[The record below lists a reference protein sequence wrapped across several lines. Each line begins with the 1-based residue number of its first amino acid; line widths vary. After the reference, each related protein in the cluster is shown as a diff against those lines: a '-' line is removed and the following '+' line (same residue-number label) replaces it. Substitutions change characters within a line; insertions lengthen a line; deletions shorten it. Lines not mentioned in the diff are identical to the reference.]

1 MGVKMNKK
9 IFTLLFFMFVLI
21 SVSAVSAVDLDD
33 NNGTVASSNDADSLA
48 IANDVNAIDDL
59 NENDSDGDINSVA
72 AGKDNE
78 NNLLSVNNDENENIL
93 KGDEAD
99 FEELEKEITRID
111 PRGVVLKHKNY
122 KIDEGET
129 ILLRQYSHV
138 INGNGATIDMN
149 GNDFALLSAST
160 SPLIVI
166 GNLTIKNMDS
176 EHDRGVVLIIDSRA
190 AVKNCTFVNNRASLG
205 GGAIMVSRSERFEI
219 TGCTFVNNIGNES
232 GAIYFKDYFKNCKI
246 ENCAFVNNSASGG
259 KSAIGGNIGS
269 TSLND
274 NWWGSNNPNWQ
285 DLINAHAPT
294 GYAVLICSIDTPS
307 IAIGSKAKLTYAF
320 YRNGT
325 ADMLP
330 IPARPIKLS
339 ATGGKLDDDS
349 GNLVNGEFTTEFSA
363 DKIGN
368 YEITAKVD
376 NQEIK
381 INIAVGSP
389 TEINITN
396 ETIDLKAGEVVAT
409 GAALDPSGAGNL
421 TYTSSNSS
429 VAVVENGMIKGLRQG
444 VANITVSF
452 AGNENYAAAENK
464 TIAVTVHLNDA
475 CVEAKDMELNAG
487 ENATVEYKTTPEGL
501 KTTFLS
507 DESGVYSV
515 DENGVVNA
523 LKGGNATIVVKVG
536 GDGVYAENSTTVTVT
551 VNKVPT
557 EINITNETVNLKA
570 NSEVPTGATL
580 TPADAGNL
588 TYSSSNSS
596 VAVVENGKIK
606 GIKQGEANITVS
618 FAGNDKY
625 IAAENKTIAVSVGLA
640 DACVTVNNDTLN
652 LKIDD
657 TFVINA
663 TTAPEGLNVTYVSD
677 DSGVYSVDEN
687 GVVTALRNGTGFI
700 IVSVGDDEVYA
711 KNTTVVTVSVSLKDA
726 SVTVNNDTLNL
737 KIDDTFVINATTAPE
752 GLNVTYVSDDS
763 GVYSV
768 DENGVVTALRNGTG
782 FIIVSVGDDEV
793 YAKNTTVVTVSVSL
807 NDACVSGED
816 MALNVGEIG
825 AIKYST
831 DPEGLKVSFVEDDS
845 GVVSVD
851 EHGIVTALKQGKAN
865 ITITVGDNR
874 RYALNSTVVT
884 VSVSLNDACVS
895 GEDMALNVGETGAIK
910 YSAVPKGLDVSF
922 VEDGSGVVSVDEHG
936 IVTALKQGSANVTI
950 TVGDNKKY
958 ALNSTTVAVSV
969 SLNDASVSGEDMAL
983 NVGETGAIKYSAVPK
998 GLDVSFVEDGSGVV
1012 SVDEHGIVTALKQG
1026 SANITI
1032 TVGDNKKYA
1041 LNSTIIC
1048 VNVHG
1053 LPSKIIIEN
1062 DTLDMIIGDV
1072 VDPGVTLMPS
1082 DAGNLSFTVSDEN
1095 IVLVNGYGVVT
1106 AVGVGNATIFVRFDG
1121 NDKYLPSNATIT
1133 VSVKNALI
1141 IKAPD
1146 VVKYYGGP
1154 ERFVVNVTDS
1164 KGTPLS
1170 NKSVTIVINK
1180 VTYNRTT
1187 DENGIA
1193 SMAIVLPSGTFNA
1206 TVTVDNNTVNSVVN
1220 VLTTVNGTDVVKVFR
1235 NATQYYTTFR
1245 DSEGNYLKEGTLVT
1259 FNINGVFYD
1268 RKVSTNGLAKLNI
1281 NLEPGKYIITAM
1293 NNVTGEQSSNI
1304 ITVLSRI
1311 TENNDITKYYRNA
1324 TQYTAKIIGDDGKAV
1339 GAGESVT
1346 FNINGVFYTRQTD
1359 ANGIVKLNINLQP
1372 GDYILTAEYKGCMV
1386 SNKIKVLPVL
1396 TAKDITKKYGSPDQF
1411 VASLVDGQGKA
1422 FANQKIEFNINGV
1435 FYYRTTDST
1444 GAAKL
1449 NINLMPGEYIITSSY
1464 NGSSIA
1470 NKITVKS

>member
-1 MGVKMNKK
+1 MYINYMGVKMNKK

-687 GVVTALRNGTGFI
+687 GVVTALT
-700 IVSVGDDEVYA
+700 
-711 KNTTVVTVSVSLKDA
+711 
-726 SVTVNNDTLNL
+726 
-737 KIDDTFVINATTAPE
+737 
-752 GLNVTYVSDDS
+752 
-763 GVYSV
+763 
-768 DENGVVTALRNGTG
+768 NGTG

-884 VSVSLNDACVS
+884 VSVSLNDAC
-895 GEDMALNVGETGAIK
+895 
-910 YSAVPKGLDVSF
+910 
-922 VEDGSGVVSVDEHG
+922 
-936 IVTALKQGSANVTI
+936 
-950 TVGDNKKY
+950 
-958 ALNSTTVAVSV
+958 
-969 SLNDASVSGEDMAL
+969 VSGEDMAL

>member
-1 MGVKMNKK
+1 MNKK
-9 IFTLLFFMFVLI
+9 IFILLFFMSVLI

-33 NNGTVASSNDADSLA
+33 NNGTIASSNDADALA

-59 NENDSDGDINSVA
+59 NENDSDGDVNSVA
-72 AGKDNE
+72 VGKDNE
-78 NNLLSVNNDENENIL
+78 NNLLSVNNYENENIL
-93 KGDEAD
+93 KDDEAD
-99 FEELEKEITRID
+99 FEELEKEITRLD
-111 PRGVVLKHKNY
+111 PSGVVLKHKNY
-122 KIDEGET
+122 KLDEGRT
-129 ILLRQYSHV
+129 IVLRQFSHV

-149 GNDFALLSAST
+149 RKDFALLSASR
-160 SPLIVI
+160 SPLIAI

-176 EHDRGVVLIIDSRA
+176 EDAPGVILFIDCKGG
-190 AVKNCTFVNNRASLG
+190 VGNCTFVNNIGNKS
-205 GGAIMVSRSERFEI
+205 GAILVSGSEHCVI
-219 TGCTFVNNIGNES
+219 TGCTFVNNIGNKS
-232 GAIYFKDYFKNCKI
+232 GAIYFDDYSKNCKI

-274 NWWGSNNPNWQ
+274 NWWGSNNPDWQ

-294 GYAVLICSIDTPS
+294 GYAVLNVTTDTPS

-339 ATGGKLDDDS
+339 STGGKLDDDS

-363 DKIGN
+363 DNVGN
-368 YEITAKVD
+368 YEITAIVD
-376 NQEIK
+376 NQEVK
-381 INIAVGSP
+381 INITVGHP

-396 ETIDLKAGEVVAT
+396 ETIDLKANSEVAT
-409 GAALDPSGAGNL
+409 GATLYPADAGNL

-464 TIAVTVHLNDA
+464 TITVTVHLNDA

-487 ENATVEYKTTPEGL
+487 ENATIEYKTTPEGL

-551 VNKVPT
+551 VNKVPS

-570 NSEVPTGATL
+570 NGEVPTGATL
-580 TPADAGNL
+580 SPADAGNL

-596 VAVVENGKIK
+596 VAVVENGMIK
-606 GIKQGEANITVS
+606 GLRQGVANITVS
-618 FAGNDKY
+618 FAGDDKY

-640 DACVTVNNDTLN
+640 DASVTVNNDTLN

-657 TFVINA
+657 TFAINA

-687 GVVTALRNGTGFI
+687 GVVTALT
-700 IVSVGDDEVYA
+700 
-711 KNTTVVTVSVSLKDA
+711 
-726 SVTVNNDTLNL
+726 
-737 KIDDTFVINATTAPE
+737 
-752 GLNVTYVSDDS
+752 
-763 GVYSV
+763 
-768 DENGVVTALRNGTG
+768 NGTG

-895 GEDMALNVGETGAIK
+895 GEDMALNVGEIGAIK
-910 YSAVPKGLDVSF
+910 YSTDPEGLKVSF
-922 VEDGSGVVSVDEHG
+922 VEDDSGVVSVDEHG
-936 IVTALKQGSANVTI
+936 IVTALKQGKANIAI
-950 TVGDNKKY
+950 TVGDNRKY
-958 ALNSTTVAVSV
+958 ALNSTTVC
-969 SLNDASVSGEDMAL
+969 
-983 NVGETGAIKYSAVPK
+983 
-998 GLDVSFVEDGSGVV
+998 
-1012 SVDEHGIVTALKQG
+1012 VD
-1026 SANITI
+1026 
-1032 TVGDNKKYA
+1032 
-1041 LNSTIIC
+1041 
-1048 VNVHG
+1048 VHG

-1141 IKAPD
+1141 ITAPD

-1180 VTYNRTT
+1180 VKYNRTT

-1193 SMAIVLPSGTFNA
+1193 SMAIGLPSGTYNTTA
-1206 TVTVDNNTVNSVVN
+1206 TVDNKTVNSVVN
-1220 VLTTVNGTDVVKVFR
+1220 VLTTVNGTDVLKMYK
-1235 NATQYYTTFR
+1235 NGTQYYATFV
-1245 DSEGNYLKEGTLVT
+1245 DSEGKYLADGTTVKFNINGVMYERKVSGGKGQAKLNINLPAGKYVITAMNPISGENATNNVTVLSNIVENYDLTKYYRNASQYSLRLLDDKGNPVGAGVSVQL
-1259 FNINGVFYD
+1259 NINGVFYNKTSD
-1268 RKVSTNGLAKLNI
+1268 ANGYVKMNI
-1281 NLEPGKYIITAM
+1281 NLPPGFYTITAEYK
-1293 NNVTGEQSSNI
+1293 GLKASNTI
-1304 ITVLSRI
+1304 KVLSVL
-1311 TENNDITKYYRNA
+1311 ETKDLVMKYRDGSKFE
-1324 TQYTAKIIGDDGKAV
+1324 AKILDGQ
-1339 GAGESVT
+1339 GRPYAGQSVI
-1346 FNINGVFYTRQTD
+1346 FNINGVFYTKTTESD
-1359 ANGIVKLNINLQP
+1359 GIARLNINLLP
-1372 GDYILTAEYKGCMV
+1372 G
-1386 SNKIKVLPVL
+1386 
-1396 TAKDITKKYGSPDQF
+1396 Q
-1411 VASLVDGQGKA
+1411 
-1422 FANQKIEFNINGV
+1422 
-1435 FYYRTTDST
+1435 
-1444 GAAKL
+1444 
-1449 NINLMPGEYIITSSY
+1449 YIITSSY
-1464 NGSSIA
+1464 NGLNAA
-1470 NKITVKS
+1470 NKVTISR